1 MIKDKLTQ
9 TIAKTISDWLM
20 KDIRLNANAASS
32 PHIYEPIVPNDLKKY
47 KNKWSILYPTKLST
61 GF

>member
-47 KNKWSILYPTKLST
+47 KNK
-61 GF
+61 